1 MSGGR
6 TSEELVTQEPGTGG
20 QECFSQSETQTNGEF
35 ILRKKKLAQLLFMI
49 NGIFLKL

>member
-35 ILRKKKLAQLLFMI
+35 ILRGKKVGSAFIHDQWHYFKL
-49 NGIFLKL
+49 